1 MKPVILRYVLG
12 PMENNTYVIAD
23 PDSGE
28 AAVIDPSFDP
38 DRILEDAQNRKLRIG
53 LVLLTHAH
61 FDHIAGAAQVANE
74 FNPPV
79 LIGLH
84 PNDLELYAQGGGAAQ
99 FGFHI
104 EPGPRPQLLLA
115 EGQLLTIG
123 SVELEVHHT
132 PGHTPGHVIF
142 ACPQAGVVFC
152 GDLIFAGSVGRTD
165 LPGGSPELLMDSI
178 QEHILTL
185 PAETRLLSGHGP
197 ETTVAIEQ
205 ATNPFL
211 S

>member
-1 MKPVILRYVLG
+1 MKPVILSYVLG
-12 PMENNTYVIAD
+12 PLENNTYVIAD

-28 AAVIDPSFDP
+28 AAVIDPSFAP

-74 FNPPV
+74 FSPPV
-79 LIGLH
+79 SIALH
-84 PNDLELYAQGGGAAQ
+84 PNDLALYAQGGGAAQ
-99 FGFHI
+99 FGI
-104 EPGPRPQLLLA
+104 PYEPGPNPQVLLA
-115 EGQLLTIG
+115 EGQILTIG
-123 SVELEVHHT
+123 SVKLEVHHT
-132 PGHTPGHVIF
+132 PGHTPGHVVF
-142 ACPQAGVVFC
+142 TCPQAGVIFC

-165 LPGGSPELLMDSI
+165 LPGGSHELLMDSI
-178 QEHILTL
+178 KEHILTL